1 MAVTVSWNLHTSTT
15 GYNLVQQD
23 VPYLDLTLSSP
34 TDKVISVKFKGTEV
48 FGLDIFLGDLYAD
61 VYYDD
66 GSIAL
71 RQHIVND
78 LGAQIL
84 AVAFTADNDA
94 DFLDHNA
101 WTELSTGSPTAK
113 LRIDDVLTLDPK
125 FEAQSSLIG
134 VRMTTPGISGYQI
147 RNFRLVME
155 FQTKMPDLSTVTN
168 PLPY

>member
-1 MAVTVSWNLHTSTT
+1 MAVTVSWNLHTSEE
-15 GYNLVQQD
+15 GYNLIQQD

-34 TDKVISVKFKGTEV
+34 LDKVISVKFKGTEI
-48 FGLDIFLGDLYAD
+48 FGLDVFLGDLYAD

-66 GSIAL
+66 GTIAL
-71 RQHIVND
+71 RQHVVND
-78 LGAQIL
+78 LSAQIF

-94 DFLDHNA
+94 DFIDHNS
-101 WTELSTGSPTAK
+101 WTELSTGRTTTK

-134 VRMTTPGISGYQI
+134 VRMTTPGINDYQI
-147 RNFRLVME
+147 RNWRLVME

>member
-15 GYNLVQQD
+15 GYNLTQQD
-23 VPYLDLTLSSP
+23 VPYLDLTPLAP
-34 TDKVISVKFKGTEV
+34 LDKVISVKFKGTEV
-48 FGLDIFLGDLYAD
+48 FGLDIFLADLYAD

-66 GSIAL
+66 GTIAL

-78 LGAQIL
+78 LSAQIF

-94 DFLDHNA
+94 DFINHGA

-113 LRIDDVLTLDPK
+113 LRVDDVLTLDPK

-134 VRMTTPGISGYQI
+134 VRMTTPGISNYQI
-147 RNFRLVME
+147 RNWRLVME

>member
-1 MAVTVSWNLHTSTT
+1 MAVTVSWNSHTSVA
-15 GYNLVQQD
+15 GYNLTQQD
-23 VPYLDLTLSSP
+23 VPCLDLTLSSP
-34 TDKVISVKFKGTEV
+34 LDKVISVKFKGTEV

-66 GSIAL
+66 GTIDL

-84 AVAFTADNDA
+84 AVVFTAGDDA
-94 DFLDHNA
+94 DFIDHNA

-134 VRMTTPGISGYQI
+134 VRMTTPGITGYQI

>member
-1 MAVTVSWNLHTSTT
+1 MAVTVSWNLHTSVA
-15 GYNLVQQD
+15 GYNLIQQD

-34 TDKVISVKFKGTEV
+34 FDKVISVKFKGTEI
-48 FGLDIFLGDLYAD
+48 FGLDVFLGDLYAD

-66 GSIAL
+66 GTIAL
-71 RQHIVND
+71 RQHVVND
-78 LGAQIL
+78 LSAQIF
-84 AVAFTADNDA
+84 AVAFTANNDA
-94 DFLDHNA
+94 DFIDYNS
-101 WTELSTGSPTAK
+101 WTELSTGSPTTK

-134 VRMTTPGISGYQI
+134 VRMTTPGINDYQI
-147 RNFRLVME
+147 RNWRLVME